1 MARNLLG
8 QTGEAVVVKSLE
20 KQKFTILATN
30 YRVSFGEIDIIAQK
44 DDIIAFIEVKTRK
57 QQFGAIGDLVNF
69 SKQKKII
76 KTAHHYIA
84 THNFQQKTYR
94 FDVAFVSFQN
104 DEPEITYIQNAF
116 SSEPS

>member
-1 MARNLLG
+1 MAKNLLG
-8 QTGEAVVVKSLE
+8 ESGEALIAKSLIE
-20 KQKFTILATN
+20 EKFTILATN

-44 DDIIAFIEVKTRK
+44 DDIIAFVEVKTRK

-76 KTAHHYIA
+76 KTASHYIS
-84 THNFQQKTYR
+84 THNFYNKTYR
-94 FDVAFVSFQN
+94 FDVAFVHAQE
-104 DEPEITYIQNAF
+104 DKPQITYIKHAF